1 MKKIVSLLLGL
12 TVSFS
17 AFSQSL
23 EVLYEGQPFGDTLTL
38 TVSDVENF
46 QTYYL
51 DIANISNRSIN
62 VRVKRELVSLLDGAS
77 NMFCFDSYC
86 FDSDS
91 PMETFFID
99 EYDTF
104 SYENNGTDAFHL
116 TYFANGQFG
125 KSVVRYT
132 FVNSMIDI
140 DTTSVTIIFDSEAAG
155 VAEAA
160 EQNCISA
167 FPNPTTGKVIVALP
181 QTEAG
186 NITLSV
192 FDVTGRFLF
201 STLANSDEKN
211 KELDLTD
218 YPSGLYFVNIK
229 EEKQK
234 YIIKIQKN

>member
-1 MKKIVSLLLGL
+1 MKKIFTLFFGL
-12 TVSFS
+12 MVAFS
-17 AFSQSL
+17 AYSQSL

-46 QTYYL
+46 QTYYF

-62 VRVKRELVSLLDGAS
+62 VRVKREFVNLLDGAS
-77 NMFCFDSYC
+77 NMFCFGSYC

-140 DTTSVTIIFDSEAAG
+140 DTTAVTIVFDSEAAG

-160 EQNCISA
+160 EQNHISA
-167 FPNPTTGKVIVALP
+167 FPNPTTGKVIVTLP

-186 NITLSV
+186 NLTLSV

-201 STLANSDEKN
+201 STLANSDGKIS
-211 KELDLTD
+211 ELDLRD
-218 YPSGLYFVNIK
+218 YPSGLYFINIQDK
-229 EEKQK
+229 NQK
-234 YIIKIQKN
+234 YNIKIQKN